1 VNFVDPAKFAATD
14 GQRLRD
20 SHEFCRAL
28 TKAAAK
34 NFYYGLRL
42 LPEPK
47 RSAMFTLYAY
57 MRLVDDIADE
67 EDGRSIAQ
75 RTADLEAWRV
85 RTHAALDGT
94 PLPADEGSVDGA
106 SGRIWPAFSEMAARY
121 KLPASIFDA
130 AIAGQQRD
138 LTPER
143 FETFEQLH
151 EYCYQVAGVVGLGSI
166 HIWGFDG
173 GEETEK
179 LAIERGVALQLTNIL
194 RDLREDAAR
203 GRIYLPLQDLQAMNV
218 SEDDLIHGRGGENFR
233 RLMRFQIE
241 RAESYYARSRPLDAR
256 VSADSRP
263 TLVAMTEIYHRLLG
277 KVAAEPE
284 RVLRWRVSLSPWSK
298 LRIGWR
304 AVRASRAAAAAAAAA
319 VVAAP

>member
-1 VNFVDPAKFAATD
+1 VSLIQPDEPIAA
-14 GQRLRD
+14 LID
-20 SHEFCRAL
+20 SRRYCREL
-28 TKAAAK
+28 TKAAAR

-67 EDGRSIAQ
+67 EDGRSIEQ
-75 RTADLEAWRV
+75 RTRDLENWRL
-85 RTHAALDGT
+85 RTHDAIEGNLCALDPSIDPGC
-94 PLPADEGSVDGA
+94 
-106 SGRIWPAFSEMAARY
+106 RIWPAFCDLIRRY
-121 KLPASIFDA
+121 NLPAALFDG

-143 FETFEQLH
+143 FETFDQLH

-166 HIWGFDG
+166 HIWGFG
-173 GEETEK
+173 GGAQTEQ
-179 LAIERGVALQLTNIL
+179 LAIARGVALQLTNIL

-203 GRIYLPLQDLQAMNV
+203 GRIYIPQEDMRAMGV
-218 SEDDLIHGRGGENFR
+218 SEEDLLRGRGGESFR
-233 RLMRFQIE
+233 RLMAFQIE
-241 RAESYYARSRPLDAR
+241 RAVAYYEKSRPLDERIAP
-256 VSADSRP
+256 DSRP
-263 TLVAMTEIYHRLLG
+263 TLVAMTEIYHRLLH

-298 LRIGWR
+298 LTIGWR
-304 AVRASRAAAAAAAAA
+304 AVRASRAAAAEAILAAS
-319 VVAAP
+319 